1 MLHRTMI
8 GLTCWGAVST
18 TFAGDRPWFDDV
30 TRDSG
35 VDFVYVNGATG
46 VFLFPEIMGG
56 GAAVLDFDGDGRM
69 DLYLV
74 QGGSLD
80 PQAELAD
87 PSRRDRLYRN
97 ITGDD
102 GSTVIRFEDVTTA
115 SGIDARGYGQ
125 GVAVGDIDGDGDPDL
140 LLLNVGPNQLW
151 RNDGNGRFTDI
162 SAEAGIAGDAWSV
175 SASIA
180 DLDGDGLPEM
190 LVVNY
195 VDWTR
200 ETHRDCRAAGS
211 ARLDYCS
218 PSAYPPRAD
227 RLWHNQGQ
235 GRFVDISDRTGLAAA
250 ARPGL
255 GALVADFDGNGR
267 PDLYIA
273 NDGTPNQYWL
283 NQGGL
288 KFIEDAFL
296 AGNAVNA
303 AGAAEAGMGLDAGDV
318 DRNGALDL
326 FITHLV
332 RETNTLYLNDGRGWF
347 SDATAASGLGPP
359 SLARTGFGTG
369 MVDFDLDGWLDLYVA
384 NGAVTVNAEQ
394 LAAGSDW
401 PYLQTDQLFVNRGQG
416 RFEDATERA
425 GPALAQP
432 HTGRGVAFGDFD
444 NDGRID
450 LVVANNR
457 GPVRV
462 LRNRAGVNRHWLGIA
477 PDAAHPSA
485 RPPLSVWLLDRDGG
499 RAWLHRSRTDGSY
512 ASASDPR
519 LVFGLGGDDD
529 ARSVEAHWADGR
541 IERFGPLAPNRYHS
555 LTPGQG
561 VAVTEEPEA

>member
-1 MLHRTMI
+1 MGTAAALAAD
-8 GLTCWGAVST
+8 G
-18 TFAGDRPWFDDV
+18 PWFDDV
-30 TRDSG
+30 TAPSG
-35 VDFVYVNGATG
+35 VDFVYENGATG
-46 VFLFPEIMGG
+46 AFLFPEIMGG
-56 GAAVLDFDGDGRM
+56 GVAVLDFDGDGRM

-80 PQAELAD
+80 PQVQRSD
-87 PSRRDRLYRN
+87 RSSRDRLYRN
-97 ITGDD
+97 ISGDD
-102 GSTVIRFEDVTTA
+102 GGAGIRFEDVTET

-162 SAEAGIAGDAWSV
+162 TAEAGVAGNAWSV

-180 DLDGDGLPEM
+180 DLDGDALPEI

-195 VDWTR
+195 VEWSRD
-200 ETHRDCRAAGS
+200 THRDCRAAGS

-218 PSAYPPRAD
+218 PSAYPARAD
-227 RLWHNQGQ
+227 QLWHNQG
-235 GRFVDISDRTGLAAA
+235 GARFVDISGRTGLAAA

-255 GALVADFDGNGR
+255 GAVVADFDGNGQL
-267 PDLYIA
+267 DLYIA

-283 NQGGL
+283 NQGQL
-288 KFIEDAFL
+288 KFIDDAFL

-303 AGAAEAGMGLDAGDV
+303 GGAAEAGMGVDAGDV

-332 RETNTLYLNDGRGWF
+332 RETNTLYLNDGQGWF

-359 SLARTGFGTG
+359 SLARTAFGTG

-384 NGAVTVNAEQ
+384 NGAVTVDAAQ
-394 LAAGSDW
+394 VAAGSDW

-416 RFEDATERA
+416 RFDDATAEA
-425 GPALAQP
+425 GPALDRA

-444 NDGRID
+444 NDGRVD

-462 LRNRAGVNRHWLGIA
+462 LRNRAGPARHWLGIA
-477 PDAAHPSA
+477 PDAAHPAA
-485 RPPLSVWLLDRDGG
+485 RPPLSVWLLRADGT
-499 RAWLHRSRTDGSY
+499 RAWLHRSRIDGSY

-519 LVFGLGGDDD
+519 LVFGLGEDE
-529 ARSVEAHWADGR
+529 RAHGIEVYWADGR
-541 IERFGPLAPNRYHS
+541 IERFGPLASDRYHS
-555 LTPGQG
+555 LTPGRG
-561 VAVTEEPEA
+561 VAVSKEPES